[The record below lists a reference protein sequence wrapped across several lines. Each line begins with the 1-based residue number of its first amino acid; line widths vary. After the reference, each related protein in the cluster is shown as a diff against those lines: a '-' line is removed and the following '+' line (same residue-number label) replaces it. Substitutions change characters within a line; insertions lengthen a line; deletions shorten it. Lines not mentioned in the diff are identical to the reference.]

1 MFAIDIKK
9 IGKRIK
15 EARLNKGLTQ
25 QELADK
31 CGFTK
36 SLLSKIENGQTGS
49 AVATLSKIANNLG
62 TPLSWFLEEDN
73 QQDLVLSLGKSRTT
87 KVGSKEM
94 GYLYERLANRA
105 QFSKIEPVVVTVP
118 PDSEITAPFTHSE
131 DEFIYILSGA
141 IYLSY
146 EGDSY
151 LLQEGD
157 SAYFNGSKPHAFLP
171 CTDQEAKVLT
181 VFVQTSD

>member
-1 MFAIDIKK
+1 MFILDIKK
-9 IGKRIK
+9 IGKRVK

-31 CGFTK
+31 CGVTK

-49 AVATLSKIANNLG
+49 AVATLSKIANHLG
-62 TPLSWFLEEDN
+62 APLSWFLGEDN

-94 GYLYERLANRA
+94 GYLYERLANRS
-105 QFSKIEPVVVTVP
+105 QFSKVEPTLVTVP
-118 PDSEITAPFTHSE
+118 PDVEIKEPYTHSE
-131 DEFIYILSGA
+131 DEFIYILSGG

-146 EGDSY
+146 DGESY

-171 CTDQEAKVLT
+171 CSDQEAKVLT
-181 VFVQTSD
+181 IFIQSTE